1 LNICKGNQY
10 KFSTYNI
17 ELNISKLKAV
27 LLLKIFKMDEIIK
40 YFPNLS
46 DNQIE
51 QFQKLDFLYHDWNEK
66 INVISRKDIDSLYT
80 KHILHSLAIAKVN
93 KFEPGTY
100 VLDVGTGGG
109 FPGIPLAILF
119 PETRFYLIDV
129 IAKKIKVVKAVAEAL
144 ELKNV
149 KAEQIRA
156 ENVKG
161 DFDFIVSRAVTN
173 MPDFVSWIKTKIK
186 KQNKHELKNGILY
199 LKGGDLTEELKDFP
213 KATEYNISDFFEDEF
228 FETKKVVHLPLKFV
242 V

>member
-1 LNICKGNQY
+1 MEAI
-10 KFSTYNI
+10 
-17 ELNISKLKAV
+17 LKH
-27 LLLKIFKMDEIIK
+27 
-40 YFPNLS
+40 FPYLT
-46 DNQIE
+46 DIQKE
-51 QFQKLDFLYHDWNEK
+51 QFQQLDSLYHEWNEK
-66 INVISRKDIDSLYT
+66 INVISRKDIDALYT
-80 KHILHSLAIAKVN
+80 KHVLHSLGIAKIQSFV
-93 KFEPGTY
+93 PGTF

-129 IAKKIKVVKAVAEAL
+129 IAKKIKVVQAVADAL
-144 ELKNV
+144 GLKNV

-173 MPDFVSWIKTKIK
+173 MPDFVSWVKTKIK

-213 KATEYNISDFFEDEF
+213 KATLYDLADFFEDEF
-228 FETKKVVHLPLKFV
+228 FETKKVVHLPLKFNP
-242 V
+242 

>member
-1 LNICKGNQY
+1 
-10 KFSTYNI
+10 
-17 ELNISKLKAV
+17 
-27 LLLKIFKMDEIIK
+27 MDEILK
-40 YFPNLS
+40 YFPNWTAIRKNHS
-46 DNQIE
+46 E
-51 QFQKLDFLYHDWNEK
+51 KLVFLYHDWIEK
-66 INVISRKDIDSLYT
+66 IIVISRKDIDALYT
-80 KHILHSLAIAKVN
+80 KHILHSLGIAKIIQ
-93 KFEPGTY
+93 FEPGTY

-129 IAKKIKVVKAVAEAL
+129 IAKKIKVVQAVAEGL

-149 KAEQIRA
+149 RAEQMRA

-173 MPDFVSWIKTKIK
+173 MPDFVSWVKTKIK
-186 KQNKHELKNGILY
+186 KNNKHELKNGILY
-199 LKGGDLTEELKDFP
+199 LKGGDLSEELKDFP
-213 KATEYNISDFFEDEF
+213 KATEYNLADFFEDEF

>member
-1 LNICKGNQY
+1 
-10 KFSTYNI
+10 
-17 ELNISKLKAV
+17 
-27 LLLKIFKMDEIIK
+27 MDEILK
-40 YFPNLS
+40 YFPNLTAI
-46 DNQIE
+46 QKE
-51 QFQKLDFLYHDWNEK
+51 QFEKLDFLYHDWNEK
-66 INVISRKDIDSLYT
+66 INVISRKDIDALYT
-80 KHILHSLAIAKVN
+80 KHILHSLGIAKIIQF
-93 KFEPGTY
+93 KPGTY

-129 IAKKIKVVKAVAEAL
+129 IAKKIKVVQAVAEGL

-149 KAEQIRA
+149 RAEQMRA

-173 MPDFVSWIKTKIK
+173 MPDFVSGVETKIK
-186 KQNKHELKNGILY
+186 KNNKHELKNGILY
-199 LKGGDLTEELKDFP
+199 LKGGDLSEELKDFP
-213 KATEYNISDFFEDEF
+213 KATEYNLADFFEDEF